1 MSAMIQCKG
10 VWKRYG
16 KSARGIKE
24 LLIGR
29 RKITESR
36 YSRDWALQGVDFEVQ
51 RGEAF
56 GIIGHNGTGK
66 STLLS
71 LLLGTIQ
78 PDKGDI
84 HIDGRVASLLELGAG
99 FHPDLTGR
107 ENIFLYGSILGMTLA
122 EIRKHFDAI
131 VAFSEL
137 EGAIDNPIRTYSN
150 GMTARLGFSTII
162 HTPVDVLLI
171 DEVLAV
177 GDSRFKEKCRN
188 YLHDFKARQG
198 TLVIVSHELETLEGM
213 CDTGMCMNLGQ
224 VVEKGDIS
232 RVIAHYST
240 LMKLN
245 GKEKEGKNG

>member
-1 MSAMIQCKG
+1 MMIQCNE

-16 KSARGIKE
+16 KPARGIKE

-36 YSRDWALQGVDFEVQ
+36 YSREWALKGVDFEIQ

-56 GIIGHNGTGK
+56 GIVGHNGTGK

-71 LLLGTIQ
+71 LLLGTMQ
-78 PDKGDI
+78 PDKGNIQI
-84 HIDGRVASLLELGAG
+84 HGRVASLLELGAG

-122 EIRKHFDAI
+122 EIRKNFDGI

-150 GMTARLGFSTII
+150 GMIARLGFSTII

-177 GDSRFKEKCRN
+177 GDSRFKAKCREFM
-188 YLHDFKARQG
+188 HDFKARQG
-198 TLVIVSHELETLEGM
+198 TLVIVSHELETLEEM

-224 VVEKGDIS
+224 VVEKGEIAD
-232 RVIAHYST
+232 VIKHYSA
-240 LMKLN
+240 LMKSIEQEN
-245 GKEKEGKNG
+245 KEIKK

>member
-1 MSAMIQCKG
+1 MMIQCKG

-16 KSARGIKE
+16 KPARGIKE

-36 YSRDWALQGVDFEVQ
+36 YSREWALKGVDFEIQ

-56 GIIGHNGTGK
+56 GIVGHNGTGK

-71 LLLGTIQ
+71 LLLGTMQ
-78 PDKGDI
+78 PDKGNIRI
-84 HIDGRVASLLELGAG
+84 HGRVASLLELGAG

-122 EIRKHFDAI
+122 EIRKHFDGI

-150 GMTARLGFSTII
+150 GMIARLGFSTII

-177 GDSRFKEKCRN
+177 GDSRFKAKCREFM
-188 YLHDFKARQG
+188 HDFKARQG
-198 TLVIVSHELETLEGM
+198 TLVIVSHELETLEEM

-224 VVEKGDIS
+224 VVEKGEIAD
-232 RVIAHYST
+232 VIKHYSA
-240 LMKLN
+240 LMKSIEQEN
-245 GKEKEGKNG
+245 KEMKK

>member
-1 MSAMIQCKG
+1 MMIQCKG

-16 KSARGIKE
+16 KPARGIKE

-36 YSRDWALQGVDFEVQ
+36 YSREWALKGVDFEIQ

-56 GIIGHNGTGK
+56 GIVGHNGTGK

-71 LLLGTIQ
+71 LLLGTMQ
-78 PDKGDI
+78 PDKGNIQI
-84 HIDGRVASLLELGAG
+84 HGRVASLLELGAG

-122 EIRKHFDAI
+122 EIRKHFDGI

-150 GMTARLGFSTII
+150 GMIARLGFSTII

-177 GDSRFKEKCRN
+177 GDSRFKAKCREFM
-188 YLHDFKARQG
+188 HDFKARQG
-198 TLVIVSHELETLEGM
+198 TLVIVSHELETLEEM

-224 VVEKGDIS
+224 VVEKGGIAD
-232 RVIAHYST
+232 VIKHYSV
-240 LMKLN
+240 LMKSIEQGN
-245 GKEKEGKNG
+245 KEIKK